1 MAYGAT
7 ASGIGDCSAVSK
19 NQSSL
24 SWSSPSGTVQPY
36 VLTETAHLQAAHQ
49 FPQLFL
55 SPVGRGVV
63 DKDVA
68 VIDRLV
74 RQRGGDA
81 LREHADIC
89 DLVEAGG
96 ENGKRAM

>member
-7 ASGIGDCSAVSK
+7 AYGSGDCSAVSK
-19 NQSSL
+19 NRSSS
-24 SWSSPSGTVQPY
+24 SWSSPSGSVQPY
-36 VLTETAHLQAAHQ
+36 ILTEPVHLQAAHQ
-49 FPQLFL
+49 FRQLLL

-63 DKDVA
+63 DKHVA